1 MTQITQALRILIV
14 EDDLIIASDI
24 EMILNESGY
33 EVIGI
38 ATNYPDALSVIA
50 SKQPDLILLDINLEG
65 DADGVIL
72 AEDINRKFQIP
83 FIYLTS
89 NTDPLTINRVKRTNP
104 AGFIVK
110 PFNEKDILTNI
121 EIVSFNRKKQVE
133 KPIVED
139 FFIKENGSLIK
150 LKTTS
155 IMFAKADEN
164 YTKIFTDE
172 NDYLISTTLK
182 KLVEILNTTPFI
194 RIHRSYIVNT
204 NYIDRIQNG
213 YVFIGKHHLPIG
225 RRYHDDFFNRINK
238 L

>member
-1 MTQITQALRILIV
+1 MTQTTQALRILIV
-14 EDDLIIASDI
+14 EDELIIASDI
-24 EMILNESGY
+24 EMILTEAGY

-38 ATNYPDALSVIA
+38 VTNHTDALAAIA
-50 SKQPDLILLDINLEG
+50 SQQPNLILLDINLEG
-65 DADGVIL
+65 DADGVIV
-72 AEDINRKFQIP
+72 AEDINRKFHIP

-121 EIVSFNRKKQVE
+121 EIVIFNNEKKVE
-133 KPIVED
+133 KPVVED

-150 LKTTS
+150 LKTAR

-164 YTKIFTDE
+164 YTKVYTDE
-172 NDYLISTTLK
+172 SEYLISTTLK
-182 KLVEILNTTPFI
+182 KLAETLNATPFI
-194 RIHRSYIVNT
+194 RIHRSFIVNV

-213 YVFIGKHHLPIG
+213 YVFIGKHHFPIG